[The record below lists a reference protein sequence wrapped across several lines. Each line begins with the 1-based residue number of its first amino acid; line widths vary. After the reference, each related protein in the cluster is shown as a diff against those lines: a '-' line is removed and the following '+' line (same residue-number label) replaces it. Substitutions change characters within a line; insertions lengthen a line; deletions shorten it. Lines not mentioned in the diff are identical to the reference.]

1 MKASGRLGW
10 TVLLSPVLLG
20 AAPAEQPSTWHL
32 VKTNEGGA
40 VKCRME
46 SDKASVNDGYQNVTA
61 RIIVTSAN
69 VVQIVSESTFDAGSG
84 DIGIQVDQKPFVKM
98 DKLQGEKMVVF
109 EGATAAAL
117 IPEFKLGLKA
127 RAQLRF
133 WPTWPVTGTHDAE
146 FSLIGFTKTY
156 DEMTGNCR

>member
-1 MKASGRLGW
+1 MKSRGRLSW
-10 TVLLSPVLLG
+10 TLILCPVLLG
-20 AAPAEQPSTWHL
+20 LAPPEPPSAWRLT
-32 VKTNEGGA
+32 KTNEGGT

-46 SDKASVNDGYQNVTA
+46 SEKAPVNDGYQNVSA
-61 RIIVTSAN
+61 RILVTPDG

-84 DIGIQVDQKPFVKM
+84 DIGIQVDTRPLVKM
-98 DKLQGEKMVVF
+98 DKLQGEKTVVF
-109 EGATAAAL
+109 TEAAPTL
-117 IPEFKLGLKA
+117 IPQFKAGLRA

-156 DEMTGNCR
+156 EEMSGSCR

>member
-1 MKASGRLGW
+1 VKAYRRLGW
-10 TVLLSPVLLG
+10 AVVLSPMLLG
-20 AAPAEQPSTWHL
+20 AAPAEVPSTWHL
-32 VKTNEGGA
+32 VKTNDGGT

-46 SDKASVNDGYQNVTA
+46 SEKAPVNDGYQNVMA

-84 DIGIQVDQKPFVKM
+84 DIGIQVDQKPLVKM
-98 DKLQGEKMVVF
+98 DKLQGEKTVVF
-109 EGATAAAL
+109 EGAAAAAL

-133 WPTWPVTGTHDAE
+133 WPTWPVTGPHDAE

>member
-10 TVLLSPVLLG
+10 AVVLSPMLLG
-20 AAPAEQPSTWHL
+20 AAPAELPSTWHV

-46 SDKASVNDGYQNVTA
+46 SEKAPVNDGYQNVTA
-61 RIIVTSAN
+61 RLIVTSAN
-69 VVQIVSESTFDAGSG
+69 VVQIVSESTFDGGSG
-84 DIGIQVDQKPFVKM
+84 DIGIQVDQKPLVKM
-98 DKLQGEKMVVF
+98 DKLQGEKTAVF

-127 RAQLRF
+127 RVQLRF

-146 FSLIGFTKTY
+146 ISLIGFTKTY